1 MATSHE
7 YSGALITFD
16 FVGGDKLVNATQMA
30 RPFPKRRMSDF
41 LKSANTKDFIA
52 ALEARYAS
60 EGKRKVLHVV
70 KGGTPDNQGTWM
82 DELLA
87 IKFAGWLSPEFEIW
101 MYERVRELLTT
112 GMTSIEGVRPQGGVI
127 QGLKAIVA
135 QLEAQE
141 LFNDEIRQDVDDITT
156 RMQEVEAKITS
167 TDENYYTIAGYCTLH
182 RISCPLAKATGWGK
196 EAAALSRKKGYEM
209 GTAHDVRFGKVRTYH
224 KDILKAV
231 LQ

>member
-7 YSGALITFD
+7 YSGELITFD
-16 FVGGDKLVNATQMA
+16 FVGDDKLINATQMA
-30 RPFPKRRMSDF
+30 KAFPKRRMSDF
-41 LKSANTKDFIA
+41 LKAANTKAFIA
-52 ALEARYAS
+52 ALKARYAA
-60 EGKRKVLHVV
+60 EDGRQVLHVV
-70 KGGTPDNQGTWM
+70 KGGTPEAQGTWM

-112 GMTSIEGVRPQGGVI
+112 GQTAIQGVPQQGTII
-127 QGLKAIVA
+127 QGLRAIVS

-141 LFNDEIRQDVDDITT
+141 VFNEDIRRDVDDITA